1 MIRIVKYFY
10 GTETSSILI
19 SFTRILRSNPQDIFN
34 IAPFFSE
41 NKKTGSQLS
50 KEEQLENIKK
60 KRIYRSKI

>member
-1 MIRIVKYFY
+1 M
-10 GTETSSILI
+10 ETSSILI
-19 SFTRILRSNPQDIFN
+19 SFTRIHNFPQDILN

-60 KRIYRSKI
+60 NRIYRCKI